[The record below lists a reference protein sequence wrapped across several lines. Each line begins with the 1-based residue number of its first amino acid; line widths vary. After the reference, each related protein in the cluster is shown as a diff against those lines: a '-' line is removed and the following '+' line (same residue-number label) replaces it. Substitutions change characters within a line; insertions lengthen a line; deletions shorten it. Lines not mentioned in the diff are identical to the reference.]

1 MCPAS
6 FGTFVKLRTNLRT
19 ADELQHVL
27 RIIPVAAEKCLA
39 PREKLKRP
47 KKQIYAKKK
56 EVNGKMPSAMQLGST
71 LAFVLA
77 PRLSEDCIS
86 FSKFQVAQHKGRT
99 FLLPHRG
106 RRQSQFARAVGGPAP
121 DLQLDLV
128 PSLVT

>member
-56 EVNGKMPSAMQLGST
+56 GGKRKDAECDAAWLHARICPGS
-71 LAFVLA
+71 
-77 PRLSEDCIS
+77 P
-86 FSKFQVAQHKGRT
+86 
-99 FLLPHRG
+99 
-106 RRQSQFARAVGGPAP
+106 AV
-121 DLQLDLV
+121 
-128 PSLVT
+128 

>member
-99 FLLPHRG
+99 FLLPVCRTAVEDKASLLG
-106 RRQSQFARAVGGPAP
+106 R
-121 DLQLDLV
+121 
-128 PSLVT
+128 

>member
-77 PRLSEDCIS
+77 P
-86 FSKFQVAQHKGRT
+86 
-99 FLLPHRG
+99 P
-106 RRQSQFARAVGGPAP
+106 AV
-121 DLQLDLV
+121 
-128 PSLVT
+128 